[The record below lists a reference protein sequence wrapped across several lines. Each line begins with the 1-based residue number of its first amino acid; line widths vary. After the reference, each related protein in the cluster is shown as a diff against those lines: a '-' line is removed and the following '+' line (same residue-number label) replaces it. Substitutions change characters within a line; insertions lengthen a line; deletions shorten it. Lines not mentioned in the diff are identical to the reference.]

1 MKKTI
6 IYNSLIVVIVAGV
19 FICGGS
25 ILKAT
30 RDEGAAWDREG
41 SFYNKLRKKDL
52 SRLSILSGE
61 LKGLNQEKIGI
72 EKRLDVLL
80 SEKVG
85 LEKEKKELLKRL
97 EELRAQTKDTIAGK
111 EQELKARLSGEYENE
126 IAALKEKAAKQ
137 PLRRIEEVDERNREL
152 QNNFKKVSQSNEH
165 LIKKIEDLKKVRD
178 ELEEE
183 LRRRK
188 LE

>member
-1 MKKTI
+1 M
-6 IYNSLIVVIVAGV
+6 
-19 FICGGS
+19 
-25 ILKAT
+25 
-30 RDEGAAWDREG
+30 
-41 SFYNKLRKKDL
+41 
-52 SRLSILSGE
+52 
-61 LKGLNQEKIGI
+61 
-72 EKRLDVLL
+72 
-80 SEKVG
+80 
-85 LEKEKKELLKRL
+85 
-97 EELRAQTKDTIAGK
+97 
-111 EQELKARLSGEYENE
+111 SGEYENE